1 MAIKKKK
8 SGGGGANWMDTYG
21 DMVTLLLCFFVL
33 LYSMST
39 ISEDNWK
46 AIVQSFNPNAVPDP
60 RPTIEGTPG
69 PSADD
74 GESGVAPT
82 PAEMETVNK
91 RLQPFFC
98 RTTTEHLEVPP
109 ALPDRILTC
118 PASVEENRLLD
129 LLVQKCRGNKLALFL
144 QILQLES
151 NPRLCSKSW
160 ISGISSTCWTAAARR
175 SGG

>member
-60 RPTIEGTPG
+60 NPTIEGTPG
-69 PSADD
+69 PSADPGD
-74 GESGVAPT
+74 QGIAPIEEQQEEIEEDMESL
-82 PAEMETVNK
+82 
-91 RLQPFFC
+91 LQQIQEF
-98 RTTTEHLEVPP
+98 
-109 ALPDRILTC
+109 
-118 PASVEENRLLD
+118 
-129 LLVQKCRGNKLALFL
+129 VQIGRAHV
-144 QILQLES
+144 
-151 NPRLCSKSW
+151 
-160 ISGISSTCWTAAARR
+160 
-175 SGG
+175 